1 MNPSGMYYEDLSLMA
16 ESKEH
21 LQEMIQEQEHYRK
34 ELQEQQIREAHI
46 RSLSLWEFIKI
57 KLGR

>member
-1 MNPSGMYYEDLSLMA
+1 MNPSWMNYEDLSLMA

-21 LQEMIQEQEHYRK
+21 LQELIQEQEQYLR

-46 RSLSLWEFIKI
+46 RSLSLWELI
-57 KLGR
+57 KLKLRR

>member
-1 MNPSGMYYEDLSLMA
+1 MNGYTLDNWEFLTEDEREYLS
-16 ESKEH
+16 
-21 LQEMIQEQEHYRK
+21 R

>member
-1 MNPSGMYYEDLSLMA
+1 MRIEHSYEELSFMA

-21 LQEMIQEQEHYRK
+21 LQELIQEQEQWLRRM
-34 ELQEQQIREAHI
+34 QEQQIIEARI